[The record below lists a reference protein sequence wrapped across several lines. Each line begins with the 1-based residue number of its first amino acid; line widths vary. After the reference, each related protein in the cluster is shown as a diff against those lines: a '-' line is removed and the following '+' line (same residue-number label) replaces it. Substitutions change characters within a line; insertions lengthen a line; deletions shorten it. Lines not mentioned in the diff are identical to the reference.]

1 MTCAMTCDSK
11 RAIQHETEYERLR
24 REKIEANTG
33 KLESLGLLA
42 LAAAVKPATDL
53 KK

>member
-11 RAIQHETEYERLR
+11 RAIQQEMEYERLR
-24 REKIEANTG
+24 REKFEANTR

-42 LAAAVKPATDL
+42 LVAAVKSVTDL
-53 KK
+53 KR